1 MAQLAV
7 LGGRNMHLSQIWGTT
22 SAPSLT
28 HHAHLG
34 TVLNRMRALLLHL
47 QEGDNNFKSIRLLLR
62 IEQNEKNGALFSI
75 AWQTLGTRS
84 GIIIFLSPTTQFES
98 LRAIPGLLTA
108 ISTRQHLSMALIQGN
123 VSHPVR
129 SAVHWMSQ
137 SLHDVECQGLL
148 CPSSV
153 PPWCLFHFHVPA
165 RDVSHSATSDI
176 SLMFLSLFQL
186 LS

>member
-7 LGGRNMHLSQIWGTT
+7 LGGKKHTSQPDLGYNLSSITHPPCSLGHSIESHESFAT
-22 SAPSLT
+22 PSP
-28 HHAHLG
+28 
-34 TVLNRMRALLLHL
+34 
-47 QEGDNNFKSIRLLLR
+47 EGDNNFKSIRLFLR
-62 IEQNEKNGALFSI
+62 IEQNEKNGALVSI

-98 LRAIPGLLTA
+98 LLAIPGLLKA
-108 ISTRQHLSMALIQGN
+108 ISNRQHLSMALIQGN
-123 VSHPVR
+123 VSQTR
-129 SAVHWMSQ
+129 STEHEMSQ
-137 SLHDVECQGLL
+137 FLHDVKCQDLL

-153 PPWCLFHFHVPA
+153 LPWRFFHFHVPA
-165 RDVSHSATSDI
+165 WDISHSATSDI